1 MLVES
6 AIIETI
12 SRIGFFILLVLGVK
26 ELFKFGNSLYE
37 KDFYKN
43 NSDLYDSVFE
53 KLWELCLSEG
63 AEDKLYE
70 ESIRDKSKKVTIKE
84 LELDHYDFLNLSM
97 KIDDAFDID
106 YGRKYWSVYEI
117 PEDIDIDRI
126 SLQYMTKKIV
136 KLINKKKNN
145 KIYTE

>member
-1 MLVES
+1 MLVVES
-6 AIIETI
+6 AIVETI

-53 KLWELCLSEG
+53 KLWDLCLSEG

-70 ESIRDKSKKVTIKE
+70 ESIKDKTRKVTIE
-84 LELDHYDFLNLSM
+84 DLDLDQYDFINISM
-97 KIDDAFDID
+97 KIDDAFGID
-106 YGRKYWSVYEI
+106 YGRKYWVSEI
-117 PEDIDIDRI
+117 PEEIDIDRI
-126 SLQYMTKKIV
+126 SLQGMTKKIV
-136 KLINKKKNN
+136 KLINKKK
-145 KIYTE
+145 KS

>member
-6 AIIETI
+6 AIVETI
-12 SRIGFFILLVLGVK
+12 SKIGFFILLVLGVK

-53 KLWELCLSEG
+53 TLWELCLSEG

-70 ESIRDKSKKVTIKE
+70 ESIKDKTRKVTIE
-84 LELDHYDFLNLSM
+84 DLGLDHYEFLNLSM
-97 KIDDAFDID
+97 RIDYTFGID
-106 YGRKYWSVYEI
+106 YGRKYWI
-117 PEDIDIDRI
+117 
-126 SLQYMTKKIV
+126 YM
-136 KLINKKKNN
+136 
-145 KIYTE
+145 